1 MIWENLLYL
10 IVGMM
15 LGLFVAGLIARS
27 MIQRQHDIS
36 EALREGKQA
45 SAAQMDSLQREIGA
59 LRQQAQEQQEIL
71 RHESEHR
78 AGAEA
83 ESRRI
88 PALENALVAER
99 NHAACLQTELAALQ
113 GQLAEL
119 GERLEQERLRGNEKL
134 ALLDD
139 ARQRLGDAFQS
150 LSAEALRRNN
160 QSFLEL
166 ARENLERFQESA
178 KTDWE
183 GRQKAVGQ
191 LVEPIRE
198 SLEKVGTRIDAME
211 KTRVDAY
218 SALNEQIRGLV

>member
-15 LGLFVAGLIARS
+15 LGLLAAGLIARS

-45 SAAQMDSLQREIGA
+45 TAAQMDSLQREITA

-78 AGAEA
+78 ASAEA
-83 ESRRI
+83 ESRRVPI
-88 PALENALVAER
+88 LENTLVTER
-99 NHAACLQTELAALQ
+99 NHAVRLQTELAALQ

-134 ALLDD
+134 ALLED

-150 LSAEALRRNN
+150 L
-160 QSFLEL
+160 
-166 ARENLERFQESA
+166 
-178 KTDWE
+178 
-183 GRQKAVGQ
+183 
-191 LVEPIRE
+191 
-198 SLEKVGTRIDAME
+198 
-211 KTRVDAY
+211 
-218 SALNEQIRGLV
+218 

>member
-10 IVGMM
+10 IIGVV
-15 LGLFVAGLIARS
+15 LGLVVAGLVARS
-27 MIQRQHDIS
+27 MIQRQQDIS
-36 EALREGKQA
+36 AALREGQQA
-45 SAAQMDSLQREIGA
+45 SAAQMESLQYEINA
-59 LRQQAQEQQEIL
+59 LRQQAREQQEVL
-71 RHESEHR
+71 RHESESR
-78 AGAEA
+78 AAAEA

-99 NHAACLQTELAALQ
+99 GNTARLQTENSAIH

-119 GERLEQERLRGNEKL
+119 GERLEQERLRGTEKL
-134 ALLDD
+134 ALLED

-183 GRQKAVGQ
+183 GRQ
-191 LVEPIRE
+191 
-198 SLEKVGTRIDAME
+198 
-211 KTRVDAY
+211 
-218 SALNEQIRGLV
+218 